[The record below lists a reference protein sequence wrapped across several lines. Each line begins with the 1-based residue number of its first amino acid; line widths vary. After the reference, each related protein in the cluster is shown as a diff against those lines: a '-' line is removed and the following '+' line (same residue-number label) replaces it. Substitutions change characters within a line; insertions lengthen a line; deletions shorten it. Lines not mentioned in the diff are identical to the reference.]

1 MVVKLNSDNER
12 LTPLQEEDTKNK
24 LLWRIVFDPKSSDRT
39 SETIER
45 IEYGK
50 VPEGFTQETP
60 AQGAPET
67 LEENQTYEARGPLS
81 LMSNAVIR
89 FKIVKGK
96 TVMLPIPLG

>member
-1 MVVKLNSDNER
+1 
-12 LTPLQEEDTKNK
+12 
-24 LLWRIVFDPKSSDRT
+24 LWKIVFDPKFSDRT

-50 VPEGFTQETP
+50 VPERFTQETP
-60 AQGAPET
+60 AQGAAER
-67 LEENQTYEARGPLS
+67 LEENQIYEARGPLS

-96 TVMLPIPLG
+96 TVMLPIPQG

>member
-24 LLWRIVFDPKSSDRT
+24 LLWRIVFDPKFSDRI
-39 SETIER
+39 SATIER

-60 AQGAPET
+60 AQGAAER
-67 LEENQTYEARGPLS
+67 LEENQIYEARGPLS

-96 TVMLPIPLG
+96 TVMLPIPQG